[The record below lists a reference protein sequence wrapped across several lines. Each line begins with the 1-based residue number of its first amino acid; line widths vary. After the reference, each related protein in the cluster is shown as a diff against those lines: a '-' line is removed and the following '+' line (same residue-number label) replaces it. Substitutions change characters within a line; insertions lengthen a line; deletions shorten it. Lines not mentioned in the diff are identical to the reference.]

1 MILAIL
7 LAVQTQ
13 AVYLGKDGVVR
24 WSGNRQEVTLF
35 GANYV
40 LPTASDYRAAGYL
53 HADRKKMIDEDM
65 AQFARMGWDGLRLTF
80 WGDWE
85 ASDSAGNLIDNDHL
99 DLQDYLIARAR
110 ERGIYMLFSPIQL
123 YGSNW
128 PDALQ
133 DTSPPGFG
141 RRFGKG
147 RMGTDSAAIAAQV
160 NYLRQILN
168 HVNRYTQVALK
179 DEPAILFIELV
190 NEPWH
195 HPDDLQGSIR
205 YINALTD
212 AVRSTGCNKLIFY
225 NVSQD
230 FRIAEAL
237 ARELR

>member
-1 MILAIL
+1 MERHVTLL
-7 LAVQTQ
+7 LASLATLAPAAHAQQ
-13 AVYLGKDGVVR
+13 ANRAVYLDNVGVVR
-24 WSGNRQEVTLF
+24 WRDNRQEVTLY

-53 HADRKKMIDEDM
+53 HADRKQMIDEDM

-123 YGSNW
+123 YRSNW

-133 DTSPPGFG
+133 DTTQPGFG

-160 NYLRQILN
+160 NYLRQIL
-168 HVNRYTQVALK
+168 
-179 DEPAILFIELV
+179 EPRESLHGSRAQGRAG
-190 NEPWH
+190 
-195 HPDDLQGSIR
+195 HPLHRVG
-205 YINALTD
+205 
-212 AVRSTGCNKLIFY
+212 
-225 NVSQD
+225 
-230 FRIAEAL
+230 E
-237 ARELR
+237 